1 MKRAL
6 FHKPGSLMVEYQ
18 EHREGPTPIYVAWKP
33 NTAKSFTE
41 IKPLLKFCAWPKST
55 PTGVELREWLEQ
67 FGVLPAGIYNRTK
80 RQHQANHLMTISL
93 PDFFRYYKNTAE
105 QQEAVVLLEAA
116 MPKSLL
122 QDDSAWVVKYREK
135 PAAPAWPVTKEQLG
149 EIMLC
154 NPGSLPDSLMDDLAR
169 CVENCAM
176 DKLELVY
183 FLGQVGHES
192 AGLKYPME
200 LHDGSN
206 YEGRQTRNT
215 HLRRRQYAGTGFIQV
230 TGAYW
235 HRV

>member
-1 MKRAL
+1 
-6 FHKPGSLMVEYQ
+6 
-18 EHREGPTPIYVAWKP
+18 
-33 NTAKSFTE
+33 
-41 IKPLLKFCAWPKST
+41 
-55 PTGVELREWLEQ
+55 
-67 FGVLPAGIYNRTK
+67 
-80 RQHQANHLMTISL
+80 MTISL
-93 PDFFRYYKNTAE
+93 PDFFRYYKNTVE
-105 QQEAVVLLEAA
+105 QQEAIALLEAL

-169 CVENCAM
+169 CVENCSM

-183 FLGQVGHES
+183 FLGQIGHES

-206 YEGRQTRNT
+206 YEGRKDLGNT
-215 HLRRRQYAGTGFIQV
+215 QAGDGVKFAGTGFIQV
-230 TGAYW
+230 TGRANHQDFANYMESIGQADANIMAIGKTW
-235 HRV
+235 SAERYPWSISGNWWRNNNMKQLCAQHKACNNST